1 MNENSAIRLARPS
14 VSPRKKRLLVAVLA
28 VAAITAAACSDGGN
42 ENSQV
47 STAPAAP
54 AADPAPA
61 PQPAPPAAG
70 PVNDLPEVDVINV
83 VSGETLLLSSLAPA
97 DRPILAWF
105 WAPH

>member
-1 MNENSAIRLARPS
+1 MNENRLARPPA
-14 VSPRKKRLLVAVLA
+14 SPRKARFLVAVLA
-28 VAAITAAACSDGGN
+28 VAAITAAACGGDD

-47 STAPAAP
+47 GTAPAAP

-61 PQPAPPAAG
+61 PQPDPAPAG
-70 PVNDLPEVDVINV
+70 PVNDLPEVDVVNV